1 MPRKQAQQ
9 SNGNSAAAAKVEA
22 AIAPSS
28 EEVQAAKQ
36 QHKIIKD
43 AQNTQWKHAYFKPD
57 LNDPQILGGNKEN
70 TLVHYN
76 PGIVISE
83 KGREKDKKLDQH
95 EEYVNAIVAPQ
106 AHQQD

>member
-1 MPRKQAQQ
+1 MPRKQAG
-9 SNGNSAAAAKVEA
+9 SNAAEARGKAKLTDPTLEPSAEQVENAKE
-22 AIAPSS
+22 
-28 EEVQAAKQ
+28 

-43 AQNTQWKHAYFKPD
+43 AQKKEWKHAYFKPD

-95 EEYVNAIVAPQ
+95 DE
-106 AHQQD
+106 